1 MNTDSFLRNQRIGN
15 VLQYYNIRGL
25 SWGETY
31 ESIKFPEGY
40 EKPSKEEFEAKLK
53 ELLDAQPLKQ
63 LREERNRRLA
73 EVDWIFSSDYQI
85 DDTLYKEW
93 LAYRKA
99 LRNLPSTTEDPTTP
113 VWPEK
118 PEVPTGK
125 TEGIQT
131 PLFVAT
137 LMTENNQLRS
147 KVTALERKS
156 TKFELDIIGLK
167 RRIQKVE
174 T

>member
-1 MNTDSFLRNQRIGN
+1 MYSDIQRCIINTIDEMQYTPPTLQFNNNNTDPYDCFTCPG
-15 VLQYYNIRGL
+15 G
-25 SWGETY
+25 
-31 ESIKFPEGY
+31 
-40 EKPSKEEFEAKLK
+40 EKPDRETFTRIYNNQPLK
-53 ELLDAQPLKQ
+53 ELRQ
-63 LREERNRRLA
+63 ERNRRLA

-85 DDTLYKEW
+85 EDTLYKEW

-99 LRNLPSTTEDPTTP
+99 LRDLPLKTEDPANP

-118 PEVPTGK
+118 PETPTGK

-131 PLFVAT
+131 PHFVAT
-137 LMTENNQLRS
+137 LMTENSQLRS

-156 TKFELDIIGLK
+156 TKFELDIIDMK

>member
-63 LREERNRRLA
+63 LRQERNRRLA
-73 EVDWIFSSDYQI
+73 EVDWIFSTDYHI
-85 DDTLYKEW
+85 SSEERGVW
-93 LAYRKA
+93 VAYRQA
-99 LRNLPSTTEDPTTP
+99 LRDLPSVTEDPTNP
-113 VWPEK
+113 MWPTK
-118 PEVPTGK
+118 PSIPKGTTLNVDLKSINDEEVS
-125 TEGIQT
+125 
-131 PLFVAT
+131 
-137 LMTENNQLRS
+137 ENAQIVLLQNVVFSLTKRIE
-147 KVTALERKS
+147 ALENA
-156 TKFELDIIGLK
+156 
-167 RRIQKVE
+167 
-174 T
+174 